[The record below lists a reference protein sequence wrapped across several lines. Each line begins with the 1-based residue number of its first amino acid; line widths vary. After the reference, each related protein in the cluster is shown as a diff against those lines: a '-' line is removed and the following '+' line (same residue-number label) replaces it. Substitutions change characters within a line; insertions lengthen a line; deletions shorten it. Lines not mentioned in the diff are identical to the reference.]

1 MKIAVSQ
8 IIPLLL
14 LVVLS
19 AFIAALAGFNIRI
32 VEATGSN
39 PVCSIRKALIL
50 KAFLYVDNLLPT
62 AFLPSEADYFV
73 FITVYLFLQRSMNRN
88 KRNHTMQ

>member
-1 MKIAVSQ
+1 MCYNT
-8 IIPLLL
+8 
-14 LVVLS
+14 
-19 AFIAALAGFNIRI
+19 FHGALAQLGARNIRI